1 MECFR
6 PMSEFKYACP
16 VCGQHMQSD
25 SSQTGAVVD
34 CPTCFQK
41 IVVPQAPADPS
52 QKLILSGIKFVEK
65 IAPKPPVNPFNPY
78 AAKQVKGFSGALV
91 VVGILLCMAA
101 AAAFVYSG
109 TIFNPAKKTT
119 AATNAVNTL
128 PKPARLAMIAPAAN
142 DTNWTLNLAKV
153 NLPDAPPA
161 GRIHGQDFITE
172 RATLSNGTLVFRDNT
187 RGPLKF
193 GLSIGFSGA
202 PAESL
207 AGKTITVATNTATAA
222 RVTLHWQDGTESSKE
237 NFDTG
242 YAMRLEFGQLT
253 NNHLPVKIYL
263 CLPDAAKSYLAG
275 TFTADAR
282 KPKPKKS
289 QP

>member
-52 QKLILSGIKFVEK
+52 QFVEQ

-78 AAKQVKGFSGALV
+78 AAKPVKGFSGVLV

-109 TIFNPAKKTT
+109 TIFNPAKPAAPATT
-119 AATNAVNTL
+119 NTVTTS
-128 PKPARLAMIAPAAN
+128 PKPAKAAMLAPAAS
-142 DTNWTLNLAKV
+142 DTNWTLNLAKI
-153 NLPDAPPA
+153 NIPATPPA

-187 RGPLKF
+187 RGSLKF
-193 GLSIGFSGA
+193 GLSINFNNA
-202 PAESL
+202 PTESL
-207 AGKTITVATNTATAA
+207 AGKTFDLTTNAENTPH
-222 RVTLHWQDGTESSKE
+222 VTLHWQAGVESSKE
-237 NFDTG
+237 SFNDG
-242 YAMRLEFGQLT
+242 YALRLEFGQLA
-253 NNHLPVKIYL
+253 NNHLPGKIYL
-263 CLPDAAKSYLAG
+263 CLPDATKSYLAG
-275 TFTADAR
+275 TFTADAH